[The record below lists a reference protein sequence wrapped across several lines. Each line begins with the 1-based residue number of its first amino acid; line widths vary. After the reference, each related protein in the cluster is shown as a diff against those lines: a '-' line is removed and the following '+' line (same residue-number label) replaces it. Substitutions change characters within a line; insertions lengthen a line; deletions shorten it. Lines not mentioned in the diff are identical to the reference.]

1 MLDWPLEIQ
10 RKERRWTSDSG
21 VLFFCTVFCWQT
33 CFDGRSLCLNAA
45 YKGTKRTQSESARER
60 RQNDRISRSFVSAG
74 QANRRAVACW
84 QLQQRR
90 RRTRVVR
97 PQVHN
102 TVVRNYEQTS
112 NYSVCSI
119 KYKNSC
125 HHHWQVSAQRNTKVH
140 FTSTTSGT
148 ALQCRWH

>member
-1 MLDWPLEIQ
+1 MLDWPLEIR
-10 RKERRWTSDSG
+10 RKERRWTPDSG
-21 VLFFCTVFCWQT
+21 VLFFCTVFVGKRVSTGEVFVWMQ
-33 CFDGRSLCLNAA
+33 R
-45 YKGTKRTQSESARER
+45 TKVQSERRARARER

-90 RRTRVVR
+90 RRTRLYHWLYD
-97 PQVHN
+97 HN

-112 NYSVCSI
+112 NDWVCSI
-119 KYKNSC
+119 KYKSSC
-125 HHHWQVSAQRNTKVH
+125 HHHRQVSAQRNTKVH